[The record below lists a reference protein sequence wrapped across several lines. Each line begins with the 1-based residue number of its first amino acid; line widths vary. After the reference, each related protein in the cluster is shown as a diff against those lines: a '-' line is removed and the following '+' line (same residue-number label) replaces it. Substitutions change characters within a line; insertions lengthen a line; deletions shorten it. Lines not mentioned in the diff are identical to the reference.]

1 MFGGIDLRYDKFSN
15 ERIILVDWRKEE
27 IISCLRASRLTL
39 LGGSL
44 NKSNSKIFDLI
55 LPISY
60 SSCVLTGPNYGQYSA
75 LITKLLSVDGVK
87 TISTNIGSS
96 SVSYKNLY
104 KSVFENLNSK
114 TLANTISNAWQEMT
128 EESSRLNLFIN
139 ELEASIDE

>member
-1 MFGGIDLRYDKFSN
+1 M
-15 ERIILVDWRKEE
+15 
-27 IISCLRASRLTL
+27 
-39 LGGSL
+39 GGSL

-60 SSCVLTGPNYGQYSA
+60 SSCVLTGPNYGQNSS

-104 KSVFENLNSK
+104 KSVFANLNSK

-128 EESSRLNLFIN
+128 EESRRLNLFIN